1 MSTKT
6 TFKRIALVAVA
17 ALGAGVLSVAPAAAA
32 VQSDAL
38 TLSATTASA
47 AIGETATATMSLT
60 FLDTDSGTD
69 TMTATVAVL
78 SSPATSVVTPTLSIS
93 AAQTTTNTAAGV
105 GTTSVSG
112 AVMTLVS
119 AGTAAGRATG
129 SATMSLV
136 NLAVA
141 GTYVI
146 RVTPAGGLTTTA
158 QTWTVTVAA
167 KPLATLAA
175 STAHKGYSWYGDTAN
190 VALRGAWVNNSTT
203 TDALTLSCYATPA
216 ANCFRIAVTQSN
228 GSTTNPLVAADAVAI
243 TATATGP
250 ANVAISGDGETGY
263 PNNLGAAGIYA
274 TTTTAQLS
282 ALGLTQ
288 WVYVYPTGAPGVVSV
303 TIKMGDV
310 TFPAKS
316 FTIYEAA
323 KTYTAAVGT
332 GFTGTA
338 FPVGASAA
346 AINVT
351 AKDPSGYLVPGATVY
366 AFSSDA
372 TIATVSASAVGS
384 TSGVSAFTLTGVKAG
399 STTITF
405 GNASTL
411 AASTV
416 TTTQAVTVTGSTATT
431 VTLTLDKAEY
441 APGEKMTL
449 TITAKDADG
458 KPVADGSR
466 AVIASPTSNVAVGGT
481 LSATTT
487 LLGGVATQTLY
498 APATSGSFT
507 ISATE
512 GAATASTTKAT
523 LSVTATVTNASLDA
537 ANAAT
542 DAAAE
547 ATDAANAAT
556 DAANAAAEA
565 ADAATAAAQDAA
577 DAVAALS
584 VSVAAMIDALKKQI
598 TALTNLVIKIQK
610 KVKA

>member
-1 MSTKT
+1 
-6 TFKRIALVAVA
+6 
-17 ALGAGVLSVAPAAAA
+17 
-32 VQSDAL
+32 
-38 TLSATTASA
+38 
-47 AIGETATATMSLT
+47 
-60 FLDTDSGTD
+60 
-69 TMTATVAVL
+69 
-78 SSPATSVVTPTLSIS
+78 
-93 AAQTTTNTAAGV
+93 
-105 GTTSVSG
+105 
-112 AVMTLVS
+112 MTLTS
-119 AGTAAGRATG
+119 TAAGRVSGAATL
-129 SATMSLV
+129 SLV

-141 GTYVI
+141 GTYVV
-146 RVTPAGGLTTTA
+146 RVTPSGGLTTTA
-158 QTWTVTVAA
+158 QTFTVTVAA

-175 STAHKGYSWYGDTAN
+175 STAHKGYSYYSGSDASKGGSWPGLPDA
-190 VALRGAWVNNSTT
+190 T
-203 TDALTLSCYATPA
+203 TDALTLNGYSTPG
-216 ANCFRIAVTQSN
+216 ANLFAIKVVQSN
-228 GSTTNPLVAADAVAI
+228 GSTTNPLVSADAVAL
-243 TATATGP
+243 TATVT
-250 ANVAISGDGETGY
+250 
-263 PNNLGAAGIYA
+263 GAAAIVSITGENTTYDVNQARGTYA
-274 TTTTAQLS
+274 VSSAATI

-288 WVYVYPTGAPGVVSV
+288 YVYVYATGTPGVATV

-316 FTIYEAA
+316 FNIYEAA
-323 KTYTAAVGT
+323 KTYTAAAGT
-332 GFTGTA
+332 GFTGSA
-338 FPVGASAA
+338 YPVGASAA

-351 AKDPSGYLVPGATVY
+351 AKDPSGLLVPGATVY

-372 TIATVSASAVGS
+372 TVATVSASAVGS
-384 TSGVSAFTLTGVKAG
+384 TSAVSAFTLTGVAAG

-411 AASTV
+411 ALSTV
-416 TTTQAVTVTGSTATT
+416 TTTQAVEVTGSIATT
-431 VTLTLDKAEY
+431 VTLTLDKANY

-449 TITAKDADG
+449 TITAKDANG

-466 AVIASPTSNVAVGGT
+466 AVIASPTSNVALGGT
-481 LSATTT
+481 VSATTT

-523 LSVTATVTNASLDA
+523 LTVSATVTDA
-537 ANAAT
+537 GADIAQAAA

-584 VSVAAMIDALKKQI
+584 VQVSEQIAGLKAQNDALRKQLI
-598 TALTNLVIKIQK
+598 ALTNLIIKIQK

>member
-6 TFKRIALVAVA
+6 TFKRVALVAVA
-17 ALGAGVLSVAPAAAA
+17 ALGLGVLTSVAPATAAI
-32 VQSDAL
+32 QSDAL
-38 TLSATTASA
+38 TLGATTGTA
-47 AIGETATATMSLT
+47 AIGETATVTVSLS
-60 FLDTDSGTD
+60 FLDTDASAEVY
-69 TMTATVAVL
+69 TATAAIL
-78 SSPATSVVTPTLSIS
+78 SSPATSTVVPTFSVTT
-93 AAQTTTNTAAGV
+93 AQGTANTA
-105 GTTSVSG
+105 GTTAASNQ
-112 AVMTLVS
+112 AMTLTS
-119 AGTAAGRATG
+119 TAAGRASG
-129 SATMSLV
+129 AATLSLV

-141 GTYVI
+141 GQYVV
-146 RVTPAGGLTTTA
+146 RLTPSGGLTTTA

-175 STAHKGYSWYGDTAN
+175 STALKGYSYYDDATN
-190 VALRGAWVNNSTT
+190 VAVRGAWADNSTT

-216 ANCFRIAVTQSN
+216 ANCFRIKVTQAN

-250 ANVAISGDGETGY
+250 VNVAISGDGAQGY
-263 PNNLGAAGIYA
+263 PNNLGAVGVYA

-288 WVYVYPTGAPGVVSV
+288 WVYVYPTGAPGVATV
-303 TIKMGDV
+303 TIKLGDV

-332 GFTGTA
+332 GFTGSA
-338 FPVGASAA
+338 YPVGASAA

-351 AKDPSGYLVPGATVY
+351 AKDPSSLLVPGATVY
-366 AFSSDA
+366 AFSTDA

-399 STTITF
+399 STTISF

-431 VTLTLDKAEY
+431 VTLALDKQEY

-449 TITAKDADG
+449 TITALDSTG

-466 AVIASPTSNVAVGGT
+466 AVIASPTSNMAVGGT
-481 LSATTT
+481 ISASTT
-487 LLGGVATQTLY
+487 LKGGVATQTLY
-498 APATSGSFT
+498 APATTGSFT

-512 GAATASTTKAT
+512 GADTASTTKAT
-523 LSVTATVTNASLDA
+523 ISVTASVTNEALDA
-537 ANAAT
+537 AS
-542 DAAAE
+542 E
-547 ATDAANAAT
+547 AIDAANAAT

-577 DAVAALS
+577 DQVAALS
-584 VSVAAMIDALKKQI
+584 TSVSAMIAALKKQI

>member
-6 TFKRIALVAVA
+6 SFKRIALVAVA
-17 ALGAGVLSVAPAAAA
+17 ALGFGLLSVAPSTAAI
-32 VQSDAL
+32 QSDTL
-38 TLSATTASA
+38 TLGATTGTA
-47 AIGETATATMSLT
+47 AIGETATVTVSLSA
-60 FLDTDSGTD
+60 LDTDASAEVY
-69 TMTATVAVL
+69 TATAAIL
-78 SSPATSVVTPTLSIS
+78 SSPATSTVVPTFSVTTAQNTANTAGTTAASNQAMTVTS
-93 AAQTTTNTAAGV
+93 AAAGR
-105 GTTSVSG
+105 VSG
-112 AVMTLVS
+112 AATL
-119 AGTAAGRATG
+119 
-129 SATMSLV
+129 SLV

-141 GTYVI
+141 GTYVV
-146 RVTPAGGLTTTA
+146 RLTPSGGLTTTA

-167 KPLATLAA
+167 KPLATLAG
-175 STAHKGYSWYGDTAN
+175 STAYKGYSYYEDAAN
-190 VALRGAWVNNSTT
+190 VAVRGSWANNSAT

-216 ANCFRIAVTQSN
+216 ANCFRIAVTQGN

-250 ANVAISGDGETGY
+250 ANVAISGDGAQGY

-323 KTYTAAVGT
+323 KTFTAAAGT

-338 FPVGASAA
+338 YPVGASAT

-372 TIATVSASAVGS
+372 TIATVSASAVGNA
-384 TSGVSAFTLTGVKAG
+384 SGVSAFTLTGVKAG

-405 GNASTL
+405 GNASTVAL
-411 AASTV
+411 STV
-416 TTTQAVTVTGSTATT
+416 TTTMAVSVTGSTATT
-431 VTLTLDKAEY
+431 VTLTLDKADY

-449 TITAKDADG
+449 TITATDADG

-487 LLGGVATQTLY
+487 LLGGKATQTLY

-523 LSVTATVTNASLDA
+523 LTVTATVTNAGAEIAQA
-537 ANAAT
+537 AA

-584 VSVAAMIDALKKQI
+584 VSVAAMIDSLKKQI

>member
-1 MSTKT
+1 
-6 TFKRIALVAVA
+6 
-17 ALGAGVLSVAPAAAA
+17 
-32 VQSDAL
+32 
-38 TLSATTASA
+38 
-47 AIGETATATMSLT
+47 
-60 FLDTDSGTD
+60 
-69 TMTATVAVL
+69 
-78 SSPATSVVTPTLSIS
+78 
-93 AAQTTTNTAAGV
+93 
-105 GTTSVSG
+105 
-112 AVMTLVS
+112 MTLVS

-175 STAHKGYSWYGDTAN
+175 STAHKGYSYYSGSDASKG
-190 VALRGAWVNNSTT
+190 GAWPGLPNAT
-203 TDALTLSCYATPA
+203 TDALTLNGYATPG
-216 ANCFRIAVTQSN
+216 ANLFAIKVVQSN
-228 GSTTNPLVAADAVAI
+228 GSTTNPLVAADAVAL
-243 TATATGP
+243 TATVTGASALVSITGENTTFDNNQP
-250 ANVAISGDGETGY
+250 RGTYAISST
-263 PNNLGAAGIYA
+263 A
-274 TTTTAQLS
+274 TI

-288 WVYVYPTGAPGVVSV
+288 YVYVWATGTPGVASV

-310 TFPAKS
+310 TFPAKT
-316 FTIYEAA
+316 FNIYEAA

-332 GFTGTA
+332 GFTGTS
-338 FPVGASAA
+338 FPVGDSAA

-351 AKDPSGYLVPGATVY
+351 AKDPSGLLVPGATVY

-372 TIATVSASAVGS
+372 TIATVSASAVGT
-384 TSGVSAFTLTGVKAG
+384 TSAVSAFTLTGVKAG

-537 ANAAT
+537 AEAAT

-584 VSVAAMIDALKKQI
+584 TSVAAMIDALKKQI

>member
-17 ALGAGVLSVAPAAAA
+17 ALGLGVLTSVAPATAAI
-32 VQSDAL
+32 QSDAL
-38 TLSATTASA
+38 TLGATTGTA
-47 AIGETATATMSLT
+47 AIGETATVTVSLS
-60 FLDTDSGTD
+60 FLDTDASAE
-69 TMTATVAVL
+69 TMTATAAVL
-78 SSPATSVVTPTLSIS
+78 SSPSTSTVVPTFSVTT
-93 AAQTTTNTAAGV
+93 AQNTANTA
-105 GTTSVSG
+105 GTTSAS
-112 AVMTLVS
+112 AQTMNLVS
-119 AGTAAGRATG
+119 TAAGRATG
-129 SATMSLV
+129 AATLSLV

-175 STAHKGYSWYGDTAN
+175 STALKGYSYYDDAAN
-190 VALRGAWVNNSTT
+190 VAVRGAWADNSTT

-216 ANCFRIAVTQSN
+216 ANCFRIKVTQSN

-250 ANVAISGDGETGY
+250 ANVAISGDGAQGY
-263 PNNLGAAGIYA
+263 PNNLGAAGVYA

-310 TFPAKS
+310 TFPAKT

-332 GFTGTA
+332 GFSGTA
-338 FPVGASAA
+338 YPVGASAA

-372 TIATVSASAVGS
+372 TIATVSTSAVGNA
-384 TSGVSAFTLTGVKAG
+384 SGVSAFTLTGVKAG

-405 GNASTL
+405 GNASTVAL
-411 AASTV
+411 STV
-416 TTTQAVTVTGSTATT
+416 TTTQAVSVTGSIAKT
-431 VTLTLDKAEY
+431 VTLSLDKAEY
-441 APGEKMTL
+441 APGEKITL
-449 TITAKDADG
+449 SVTATDADG
-458 KPVADGSR
+458 KPVADGVR
-466 AVIASPTSNVAVGGT
+466 AVIASPTSNVALGGT
-481 LSATTT
+481 VSATTT
-487 LLGGVATQTLY
+487 FKGGVATQTLF
-498 APATSGSFT
+498 APATTGSFT
-507 ISATE
+507 ITATE
-512 GAATASTTKAT
+512 GADTASTTKAT
-523 LSVTATVTNASLDA
+523 LTATAGVTNEALDA
-537 ANAAT
+537 AS
-542 DAAAE
+542 E
-547 ATDAANAAT
+547 AIDAANAAT

-584 VSVAAMIDALKKQI
+584 LSVEAMITALKKQI